1 MLQEDNFDWRVLN
14 TFIHHSK
21 TATSDF
27 KPSHPPTS
35 SPKPWLSKAINHHLA
50 TGHWAQSKVTLQPP
64 TKSWRGGSR
73 GRETGKRKEG
83 WRKGQKVENTEAAGR
98 WREIVWSISSAI
110 AVGGKSLKSTLLSS
124 VLLRHSILSTHRMV
138 PDTTERVISKWK
150 FGWIETAS
158 HKKNRKYLNILPGTF
173 RDVYRRRFMARLP
186 ASRSGVFAWLWVC
199 TTWVPSDRG
208 RHQQYALWP
217 VGAVKQSAVKTT
229 HWRGHPGSDG
239 WNKVPFSTEEFSSLS
254 FFILIEQTSC

>member
-158 HKKNRKYLNILPGTF
+158 HKKTENTWTF
-173 RDVYRRRFMARLP
+173 CLELSVTFIAGGSWHDFRPRGLESLRDYEF
-186 ASRSGVFAWLWVC
+186 
-199 TTWVPSDRG
+199 VP
-208 RHQQYALWP
+208 HECQ
-217 VGAVKQSAVKTT
+217 V
-229 HWRGHPGSDG
+229 
-239 WNKVPFSTEEFSSLS
+239 TEGITNSMLFD
-254 FFILIEQTSC
+254 Q